1 MQSVSVNQFR
11 DQLKQYADEAIVNH
25 DPLMVTRRNGGDFV
39 VVGAADWFA
48 EQETLYVLQ
57 NTSLREQIAAST
69 QTHKN
74 RQGKSITAEQQNE
87 IDRV

>member
-11 DQLKQYADEAIVNH
+11 DQLKQYADAAIVNH

-39 VVGAADWFA
+39 VISAVDWLA

-57 NTSLREQIAAST
+57 NQNLMMQIAAST
-69 QTHKN
+69 QTF
-74 RQGKSITAEQQNE
+74 QSGKGKKITQEQQDE
-87 IDRV
+87 IDRI

>member
-39 VVGAADWFA
+39 VMGAADWFA

-57 NTSLREQIAAST
+57 NTSLREQIAASI

-74 RQGKSITAEQQNE
+74 EQGKPITAEQQNE
-87 IDRV
+87 IDRI

>member
-25 DPLMVTRRNGGDFV
+25 DPLMVTRRNGGNFV

-57 NTSLREQIAAST
+57 NTSLREQMVASM

-74 RQGKSITAEQQNE
+74 GHGKAITIAQQNE
-87 IDRV
+87 IDSI